1 MTENVIKL
9 LQRIGQRTGRGGKGL
24 YMKYMNMKRFG
35 MQLFADGDGSGAD
48 GAETS
53 YGNGDGADENDE
65 PMSFDDFLATEG
77 MQAEFDRRTQKAIK
91 TAVENAQKKWKTLI
105 DSFLAF
111 RSLFRW
117 RQEQTLK
124 SMR

>member
-1 MTENVIKL
+1 M
-9 LQRIGQRTGRGGKGL
+9 
-24 YMKYMNMKRFG
+24 
-35 MQLFADGDGSGAD
+35 FADGDGNGAD

-53 YGNGDGADENDE
+53 YGNGDGADENDK